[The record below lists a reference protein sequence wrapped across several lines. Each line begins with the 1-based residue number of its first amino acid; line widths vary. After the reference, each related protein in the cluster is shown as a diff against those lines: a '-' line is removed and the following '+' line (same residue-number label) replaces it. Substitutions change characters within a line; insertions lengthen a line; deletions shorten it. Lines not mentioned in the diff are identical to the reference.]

1 MSIKL
6 CDLIFHN
13 TDDNIIL
20 TLYLSLLL
28 YLVYILPCTMADANA
43 IPNYPGN
50 YYQNAPYNKTVIN
63 KSTPILPPSILT
75 FNPFG
80 EKDHRLVL
88 VDKNLT
94 VMEDLSYNN
103 ITSRSSLISSP
114 SSHMDVPFPN
124 QQTELSPWFPSVP
137 AQYCNGI
144 FKLMIEGKLD
154 LGKDSKLNS
163 TGIHNFT
170 FEIKSQN
177 NPMSNA
183 VDRNSIFGTL
193 LINNTNPDVSD
204 RGYNFDINKVYNSCK
219 SAIYTS

>member
-13 TDDNIIL
+13 TDNNIIL

-28 YLVYILPCTMADANA
+28 YLVYILPCTVADANA
-43 IPNYPGN
+43 IQNYPGT
-50 YYQNAPYNKTVIN
+50 YYQNALYNKTIVN
-63 KSTPILPPSILT
+63 RSTSILPPSILT

-88 VDKNLT
+88 MDKNLT

-103 ITSRSSLISSP
+103 KTSRSSLFSALFP
-114 SSHMDVPFPN
+114 HADAPFPN
-124 QQTELSPWFPSVP
+124 QQTDLSPWFPSVP

-154 LGKDSKLNS
+154 LGKDNNLNS
-163 TGIHNFT
+163 TGVHKFT

-177 NPMSNA
+177 NPMSNT
-183 VDRNSIFGTL
+183 VDRNSILGTL
-193 LINNTNPDVSD
+193 LINNTNPDVSG